1 MTNEFRIAAKTFGL
15 PLVLNDPAMIVVFRG
30 AD

>member
-1 MTNEFRIAAKTFGL
+1 MNSGSPQKHFGL
-15 PLVLNDPAMIVVFRG
+15 SLVLNDPAMIVVFRG